1 MLLANRL
8 DGDNHFKYTAITV
21 PLFVSLITMICLSF
35 GSKGGNQ
42 CKYYLHKLIVEK
54 IEHFYVCLWVNLHA
68 IVHKFVG
75 KFKRKS

>member
-54 IEHFYVCLWVNLHA
+54 IEHFSCV
-68 IVHKFVG
+68 FVG
-75 KFKRKS
+75 EFACYCSQVCGQV